1 MNNMKKCSGCKEE
14 LPLSSFYKN
23 KRTND
28 GHSIYCVTCTKENSR
43 KYHQRK
49 KNRLQKVHSDE
60 VVKNM
65 VINNLISENANPNAE
80 VLMKLIMTERLL
92 ENALT
97 ELRSLKLTVSSNQ
110 IVSNIN

>member
-65 VINNLISENANPNAE
+65 VINNLISENANAE

-110 IVSNIN
+110 MVSNIN

>member
-14 LPLSSFYKN
+14 KSLDTFYKN

-28 GHSIYCVTCTKENSR
+28 GHSIYCVSCTKENSR

-49 KNRLQKVHSDE
+49 KNKLQKVHSDE

-65 VINNLISENANPNAE
+65 VINNLISENNNPNAE

-97 ELRSLKLTVSSNQ
+97 ELRSLKLSVSSNQ
-110 IVSNIN
+110 MVSNIN

>member
-1 MNNMKKCSGCKEE
+1 
-14 LPLSSFYKN
+14 
-23 KRTND
+23 
-28 GHSIYCVTCTKENSR
+28 
-43 KYHQRK
+43 
-49 KNRLQKVHSDE
+49 
-60 VVKNM
+60 M

-110 IVSNIN
+110 MVSNIN